1 MSTKQKTIPTMNY
14 DHLKATAQIY
24 DTLWF
29 VYLYEMVLSNFF
41 FEEKSLIAG
50 HLSKWTAYVVPLP
63 TVALF
68 ILSSVMAV
76 DRASYFHVV
85 LFTRCVYD
93 TIATNL
99 MFCGK
104 T

>member
-41 FEEKSLIAG
+41 FLRKN
-50 HLSKWTAYVVPLP
+50 P
-63 TVALF
+63 
-68 ILSSVMAV
+68 
-76 DRASYFHVV
+76 
-85 LFTRCVYD
+85 
-93 TIATNL
+93 
-99 MFCGK
+99 
-104 T
+104 